1 MTEETLKAMVSHGV
15 LLAKEIVSCRPACGE
30 AFLTPNTGEIM
41 VFTHFFYSG
50 FALPTSDF
58 FRGLLELY
66 GINIYHL
73 NPKSILH
80 IAVFIHLCEAFLG
93 IQPHFVLFHHIF
105 FLKPQPNKDDP
116 CLVGGS
122 GLQLTGTVFKK
133 YFSLPFKT
141 SKKGWH
147 TG

>member
-1 MTEETLKAMVSHGV
+1 MVSHGV
-15 LLAKEIVSCRPACGE
+15 LLAKEIVSYRPACGE
-30 AFLTPNTGEIM
+30 AFLTPNTSEIM

-116 CLVGGS
+116 YLVGGS

-133 YFSLPFKT
+133 YLAFLSKPLKRAGIRASFT
-141 SKKGWH
+141 SK
-147 TG
+147 T